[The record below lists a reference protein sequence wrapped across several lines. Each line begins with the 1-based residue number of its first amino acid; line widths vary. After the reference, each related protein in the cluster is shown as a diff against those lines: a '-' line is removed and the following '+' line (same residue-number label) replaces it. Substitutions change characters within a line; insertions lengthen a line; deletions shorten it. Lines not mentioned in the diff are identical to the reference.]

1 MKPPSWAAAR
11 RPLMKQSAIPVHTL
25 TLTALMAAML
35 CVLGPLSIPIGPVP
49 LSLATLVIYLSV
61 YLLGWKWGLVSVV
74 VYLLVGM
81 SGVPVFSGFGGGI
94 GRLLGPTGGY
104 LIGYLPLAALSGLG
118 VQHSSRRCLHLLAM
132 AVGTVALYA
141 LGTAWYCFEAG
152 TTLGA
157 AMAKCVWIFIPGDLI
172 KMAIAIFV
180 GPVLHERLTQANILK

>member
-1 MKPPSWAAAR
+1 
-11 RPLMKQSAIPVHTL
+11 MKQSAIPVHTL

-81 SGVPVFSGFGGGI
+81 SGVPVFSGFGGGL

-118 VQHSSRRCLHLLAM
+118 CDS
-132 AVGTVALYA
+132 
-141 LGTAWYCFEAG
+141 TAAG
-152 TTLGA
+152 GVSTFWLWPS
-157 AMAKCVWIFIPGDLI
+157 V
-172 KMAIAIFV
+172 
-180 GPVLHERLTQANILK
+180 R